1 MLSLKPLIILDC
13 TLLFSCLVSTAS
25 TSLCKMM
32 DTDVADWHEIPPV
45 ARVMTNAITCV
56 TLFALGI
63 CLGEYGMQQM

>member
-1 MLSLKPLIILDC
+1 
-13 TLLFSCLVSTAS
+13 
-25 TSLCKMM
+25 MM

-63 CLGEYGMQQM
+63 CLGEYGMQQL